1 VEQQGKY
8 DYHSAYFIALQADL
22 RDYLDE
28 LTFEQ
33 ERYLNTEP
41 LRIDALIVK
50 KKTETV
56 IKVSFADNFRWHNIV
71 EFKSIEESLSLSS
84 FYKAVG
90 YALIYQHVA
99 NVSHKDITLTVICAR
114 HPRAVIYALSEE
126 EHYRVEKIYP
136 GVFEVYGLPIPI
148 RIVSARQL
156 PPESNSWIANL
167 RKDVPREQVGM
178 MYEVDYQV
186 QQRLDTSA
194 FWYTF
199 KRLTSKS
206 IEEGEKIMAG
216 AREVFTEW
224 ALEEGWF
231 DNEITKRKA
240 EAKAEGKVEGKA
252 EGEKTG
258 FQKALSIIR
267 GLQRNIPLEQ
277 LAFEA
282 NMTVEEVEEIKADL
296 LSV

>member
-1 VEQQGKY
+1 LEQQGKY

-22 RDYLDE
+22 RDYFDE

-50 KKTETV
+50 KKNNTV
-56 IKVSFADNFRWHNIV
+56 IKVSFADYFRWHNIV
-71 EFKSIEESLSLSS
+71 EFKSIEESLSISS

-99 NVSHKDITLTVICAR
+99 SVPHKDITLTVICAR
-114 HPRAVIYALSEE
+114 YPRTVINALPVE

-136 GVFEVYGLPIPI
+136 GVFEVYGLPVPV

-167 RKDVPREQVGM
+167 RRNVPKDQIDM
-178 MYEVDYQV
+178 MYEADYQV
-186 QQRLDTSA
+186 QQRIDTSA

-199 KRLTSKS
+199 NRLTSKS
-206 IEEGEKIMAG
+206 IEEGENAMAG
-216 AREVFTEW
+216 AREVFKEL
-224 ALEEGWF
+224 AIEEGWF
-231 DNEITKRKA
+231 DNELA
-240 EAKAEGKVEGKA
+240 ERQMKGIMQGKA

-258 FQKALSIIR
+258 FQKALSIIK

-282 NMTVEEVEEIKADL
+282 NMTVEEVEEFKAGMI
-296 LSV
+296 SV